1 MVCYL
6 IPYFNCFDDLI
17 LTLRSLEG
25 DSADVVIV
33 DDGSEVSL
41 ASQIDIS
48 QFNLKIHVLELEAN
62 QGIEGAL
69 NRGLQFIDQQG
80 YRYIARIDCGDLSMP
95 GRIAAQVAAMEA
107 DEEIVLCGGWADY
120 VNEEYEFL
128 FTNKVPT
135 DDSSLRKQMFL
146 NNMFIHPAVMIRADA
161 IKQIGGYP
169 TNRKAAEDYAV
180 FFKLMQ
186 LGKVKNLPQSLI
198 RYVVSSTSIS
208 SQKRNLQVK
217 NRIRVIWDNRACS
230 LHFAYGL
237 MRSCLLLAFPRTV
250 TMKLRSLLR

>member
-17 LTLRSLEG
+17 LTLRSLED

-33 DDGSEVSL
+33 DDGSQVSL
-41 ASQIDIS
+41 RSQLDVS
-48 QFNLKIHVLELEAN
+48 QFKSNIHVLELVAN

-69 NRGLQFIDQQG
+69 NRGLEYIYQQG
-80 YRYIARIDCGDLSMP
+80 YRYIARIDCGDLSLP
-95 GRIAAQVAAMEA
+95 GRIKAQVAAMEA
-107 DEEIVLCGGWADY
+107 DEAIVLCGGWADY
-120 VNEEYEFL
+120 VNEEYEYL

-135 DDSSLRKQMFL
+135 DDSSLRKHMFL
-146 NNMFIHPAVMIRADA
+146 NNMFIHPAVMIRTDA
-161 IKQIGGYP
+161 IKEIGGYP

-208 SQKRNLQVK
+208 SQKRNLQVR
-217 NRIRVIWDNRACS
+217 NRILVIWDNKACS
-230 LHFAYGL
+230 LHFVYGL
-237 MRSCLLLAFPRTV
+237 LRSCLLLAFPRTV

>member
-6 IPYFNCFDDLI
+6 IPYFNCFDDLL

-25 DSADVVIV
+25 ESADVVIV
-33 DDGSEVSL
+33 DDGSAVSL
-41 ASQIDIS
+41 ASQLDTS
-48 QFNLKIHVLELEAN
+48 QFNLTIHLLELAAN

-107 DEEIVLCGGWADY
+107 DKEIVLCGGWADY

-146 NNMFIHPAVMIRADA
+146 NNMFIHPAVMIRAEA

-217 NRIRVIWDNRACS
+217 NRIRVIWDNKACS